1 MFYGVCIPEHGPV
14 ARHFAYQVLQHA
26 ISLNWATLDPAVK
39 TNFKTVAIHCMSSW
53 ALDLEAE
60 ERFVK
65 AAAVQFVARLMLL
78 EWPQRY
84 ATVLAGF
91 GTTPIR

>member
-1 MFYGVCIPEHGPV
+1 M

-26 ISLNWATLDPAVK
+26 VSLNWAALDPAVK
-39 TNFKTVAIHCMSSW
+39 ANFKTVAIHCISSW
-53 ALDLEAE
+53 TLDLEAE

-84 ATVLAGF
+84 DCHHTRSLGDHTDTF
-91 GTTPIR
+91 TTTQ